1 MAELKKPAED
11 SAASSDTSKSAQAT
25 DPQADAPPSKA
36 AADSKSSKSGRR
48 YEAWAL
54 FFASLSLVLL
64 LGAWAAGVYFWQI
77 NEQRYQLLSSSLQSG
92 LAARERASQQLS
104 SDIKDL
110 SLNLNRLSA
119 AQAASAERVEG
130 LAERVSK
137 VRPLADTQVWQIGQL
152 IYLADRERML
162 GGDSATILQ
171 LLQRSLQ
178 YLPIEAIGAASL
190 REALQL
196 DIDNYSDAAL
206 SSDAAWLQQL
216 STVQGLARELRVRA
230 ADPVYQPPDMATD
243 ANDSWR
249 AALEQSW
256 LRLQSLVTIETSDQS
271 LPLLLNQQQSLSVQL
286 LLQTNLNQAG
296 LRFNRGD
303 NAGALELL
311 DNSLQLI
318 ALYAPSNGAAESL
331 AAAIEQL
338 IDSSPQTLPALNSLS
353 SFAIWSQQQ

>member
-1 MAELKKPAED
+1 MDEVKKPAED
-11 SAASSDTSKSAQAT
+11 SAASSDTSKTAQAT
-25 DPQADAPPSKA
+25 EPQSNAPPSKA
-36 AADSKSSKSGRR
+36 ASNKSGSR
-48 YEAWAL
+48 AGIWAL
-54 FFASLSLVLL
+54 LVAALSLVLL
-64 LGAWAAGVYFWQI
+64 LGAGAAGAYFWQI
-77 NEQRYQLLSSSLQSG
+77 NEQRYQLLNSSLQSG
-92 LAARERASQQLS
+92 MAARERASQQLS

-162 GGDSATILQ
+162 GGDSATILK
-171 LLQRSLQ
+171 LLQRGLQ
-178 YLPIEAIGAASL
+178 YLPVEAIGAASL

-216 STVQGLARELRVRA
+216 SAVQALARELRVRA
-230 ADPVYQPPDMATD
+230 ADPVYQPPTLAAD

-286 LLQTNLNQAG
+286 LLQTNLNQVG

-311 DNSLQLI
+311 NNSLQLI
-318 ALYAPSNGAAESL
+318 ALYAPSNSTAKSL

-338 IDSSPQTLPALNSLS
+338 IDSAPQTLPALNSLS

>member
-1 MAELKKPAED
+1 MDEVKKPAED

-25 DPQADAPPSKA
+25 DSQADAPPSKA

-48 YEAWAL
+48 YGAWAL

-64 LGAWAAGVYFWQI
+64 LGALAAGVYFWQI

-92 LAARERASQQLS
+92 LAARERASQQLG

-119 AQAASAERVEG
+119 AQAASAERVES

-216 STVQGLARELRVRA
+216 SAVQSLARELRVRS
-230 ADPVYQPPDMATD
+230 ADPVYQPPALATD

-286 LLQTNLNQAG
+286 LLQTNLNQVG

-318 ALYAPSNGAAESL
+318 ALYVPSNSTAESL
-331 AAAIEQL
+331 EAAIEQL
-338 IDSSPQTLPALNSLS
+338 IDSAPQTLPTLNSLS

>member
-1 MAELKKPAED
+1 MDEVKKPAED
-11 SAASSDTSKSAQAT
+11 SAASSDTSKTAQAT
-25 DPQADAPPSKA
+25 EPQSNAPPSKA
-36 AADSKSSKSGRR
+36 ASNKSGSRA
-48 YEAWAL
+48 EIWAL
-54 FFASLSLVLL
+54 LVAALSLVLL
-64 LGAWAAGVYFWQI
+64 LGAGAAGAYFWQI
-77 NEQRYQLLSSSLQSG
+77 NEQRYQLLNSSLQSG
-92 LAARERASQQLS
+92 MAARERASQQLS

-162 GGDSATILQ
+162 GGDSATILK

-216 STVQGLARELRVRA
+216 SAVQGIG
-230 ADPVYQPPDMATD
+230 
-243 ANDSWR
+243 S
-249 AALEQSW
+249 
-256 LRLQSLVTIETSDQS
+256 
-271 LPLLLNQQQSLSVQL
+271 
-286 LLQTNLNQAG
+286 
-296 LRFNRGD
+296 
-303 NAGALELL
+303 
-311 DNSLQLI
+311 
-318 ALYAPSNGAAESL
+318 
-331 AAAIEQL
+331 
-338 IDSSPQTLPALNSLS
+338 
-353 SFAIWSQQQ
+353 

>member
-1 MAELKKPAED
+1 MDEVKKPAED

-25 DPQADAPPSKA
+25 DSQSNAPPSKA
-36 AADSKSSKSGRR
+36 ASNKSGSR
-48 YEAWAL
+48 AGIWAL
-54 FFASLSLVLL
+54 LVAALSLVLL
-64 LGAWAAGVYFWQI
+64 LGAGAAGAYFWQI
-77 NEQRYQLLSSSLQSG
+77 NEQRYQLLNSSLQSG
-92 LAARERASQQLS
+92 MAARERASQQLS

-196 DIDNYSDAAL
+196 DIDNYSNAAL

-216 STVQGLARELRVRA
+216 SAVQTLARDLRVRA
-230 ADPVYQPPDMATD
+230 ADPVYQPPTLATD

-286 LLQTNLNQAG
+286 LLQTNLSQAG

-303 NAGALELL
+303 NTGALELL
-311 DNSLQLI
+311 NNSLQLI
-318 ALYAPSNGAAESL
+318 ALYAPSSSAAESL

-338 IDSSPQTLPALNSLS
+338 IDSAPQTLPALNSLS

>member
-1 MAELKKPAED
+1 MDEVKKTAEE
-11 SAASSDTSKSAQAT
+11 SAASSDTSKTAQAT
-25 DPQADAPPSKA
+25 DSQANALPSTA
-36 AADSKSSKSGRR
+36 TADSKAKKSGSR
-48 YEAWAL
+48 AGIWAL
-54 FFASLSLVLL
+54 LVAALSLLLL
-64 LGAWAAGVYFWQI
+64 LGAGAASAYFWQI

-92 LAARERASQQLS
+92 LAARERASQQLG

-162 GGDSATILQ
+162 RGDSATILQ

-216 STVQGLARELRVRA
+216 SAVQGLARELRVRA

-286 LLQTNLNQAG
+286 LLQTNLNQVG

-311 DNSLQLI
+311 NNSLQLI
-318 ALYAPSNGAAESL
+318 ALYAPSNSAAESL

>member
-1 MAELKKPAED
+1 MDEVKKTAED
-11 SAASSDTSKSAQAT
+11 SAASSDTSKTAQAT
-25 DPQADAPPSKA
+25 DSQANALPSTA

-48 YEAWAL
+48 YGAWAL
-54 FFASLSLVLL
+54 FFASLSLLLL
-64 LGAWAAGVYFWQI
+64 LGALAAGAYFWQI

-92 LAARERASQQLS
+92 LAARERASQQLG

-137 VRPLADTQVWQIGQL
+137 VRPLADTQIWQIGQL

-216 STVQGLARELRVRA
+216 SAVQGLARELRVRA

-286 LLQTNLNQAG
+286 LLQTNLNQVG

-311 DNSLQLI
+311 NNSLQLI
-318 ALYAPSNGAAESL
+318 ALYAPSNSAAESL

>member
-1 MAELKKPAED
+1 MDEVKKPAED

-25 DPQADAPPSKA
+25 DAQSDAPPSKA
-36 AADSKSSKSGRR
+36 AADSKANKSGRR
-48 YEAWAL
+48 YGAWAL

-64 LGAWAAGVYFWQI
+64 LGAGAAGAYFWQI
-77 NEQRYQLLSSSLQSG
+77 NEQRYQLLSSNLQSDM
-92 LAARERASQQLS
+92 AARERASQQLG

-110 SLNLNRLSA
+110 SLNLNRLST

-216 STVQGLARELRVRA
+216 SAVQGLARELRVRS
-230 ADPVYQPPDMATD
+230 ADPVYQPPDLATD

-286 LLQTNLNQAG
+286 LLQTNLNQVG

-311 DNSLQLI
+311 NNSLQLI
-318 ALYAPSNGAAESL
+318 ALYAPSNSTAESL

-338 IDSSPQTLPALNSLS
+338 IDSSPQTLPTLNSLS